1 MNAQLDQIAD
11 RVRAQAELEAHRDEE
26 LFKEM
31 VDFLPEAVFRT
42 DANLGFTYVNSVA
55 IEILGASPSDLDK
68 APSLLDFIDQA
79 DHARV
84 MHLVGELG
92 LGMRPFPEV
101 VRARRSDGTALF
113 IEAVAAP
120 IFDADGGV
128 GGLWGAGRDVTLRVR
143 TEELAAIMNGIRRS
157 LASTSDLQEALE
169 QVLDAAL
176 LLDGVEAGC
185 VYVADPVSGD
195 VRLVAPRGLSA
206 EFIDAVAMGGSDPK
220 HGGRLDELS
229 NGKVIH
235 ISHEDVI
242 SGRDSVTKLEAR
254 EGLRAVAMVPIMH
267 GGRPVAMLA
276 VATRTLDELPAST
289 IAALEEFSAQL
300 QGPIARI

>member
-1 MNAQLDQIAD
+1 
-11 RVRAQAELEAHRDEE
+11 
-26 LFKEM
+26 M

-42 DANLGFTYVNSVA
+42 DANLRLTYVNLVA
-55 IEILGASPSDLDK
+55 IEMLGASPSDLDK

-92 LGMRPFPEV
+92 LGMRPFPVV

-169 QVLDAAL
+169 QVLDATL

-185 VYVADPVSGD
+185 VYVAASGD
-195 VRLVAPRGLSA
+195 EAVQIVQAAKDAGEHFDLVIMDLTMPGSLGGTQATAALLQ
-206 EFIDAVAMGGSDPK
+206 IDPEMKVVVSSGYSDDPAVAEYGKYGFAAALQKPYT
-220 HGGRLDELS
+220 LD
-229 NGKVIH
+229 
-235 ISHEDVI
+235 
-242 SGRDSVTKLEAR
+242 A
-254 EGLRAVAMVPIMH
+254 LRA
-267 GGRPVAMLA
+267 
-276 VATRTLDELPAST
+276 TLE
-289 IAALEEFSAQL
+289 
-300 QGPIARI
+300 RIL